1 MHQIYNNNKTFRM
14 DKKMTVRLSLISVTV
29 QYEHQSAVEL

>member
-1 MHQIYNNNKTFRM
+1 MYQIYNNNKTFRM

-29 QYEHQSAVEL
+29 QYEHLSAVEL